1 MFLREALNRAIHQPS
16 VGEKSRIAQNPRW
29 QGF

>member
-16 VGEKSRIAQNPRW
+16 IAENSRIAQNPPW
-29 QGF
+29 QEF